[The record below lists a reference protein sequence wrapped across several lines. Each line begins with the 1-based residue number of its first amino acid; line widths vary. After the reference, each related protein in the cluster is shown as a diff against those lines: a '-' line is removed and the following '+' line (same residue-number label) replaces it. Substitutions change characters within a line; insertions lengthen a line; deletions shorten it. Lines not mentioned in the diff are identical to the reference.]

1 MPKKSWASKEQQDWL
16 YAQLPNFRIAQ
27 EAKTT
32 PSFFS
37 NIFQEFHAKWPVP
50 SPTAKE
56 IAADDGSQEQAQT
69 TKEKASESVSDS
81 FLVSNLLLLSYTC
94 QRIHYWV
101 YNKSR
106 GSSSGTGTRGVLPLK
121 SNPRLLQPWQAF
133 AKLFGEELKSRV
145 DTEWQEYQ
153 EANPGETYTK
163 NDRFNFH
170 NKKMQEWYDESESEA
185 KEQVEEF
192 RSKYKEGSVEGD
204 DDENPNVL
212 LQR

>member
-37 NIFQEFHAKWPVP
+37 KNFQEFHAQWPVL

-56 IAADDGSQEQAQT
+56 IAANGGSEEQAQT

-81 FLVSNLLLLSYTC
+81 FIVTNLLLIIYTC

-101 YNKSR
+101 YN
-106 GSSSGTGTRGVLPLK
+106 
-121 SNPRLLQPWQAF
+121 
-133 AKLFGEELKSRV
+133 
-145 DTEWQEYQ
+145 
-153 EANPGETYTK
+153 
-163 NDRFNFH
+163 
-170 NKKMQEWYDESESEA
+170 
-185 KEQVEEF
+185 
-192 RSKYKEGSVEGD
+192 
-204 DDENPNVL
+204 
-212 LQR
+212 